1 MKRVIC
7 LLLSVILL
15 LGLLPTALAEG
26 GDSPNWVIE
35 VNSSGAESGQSR
47 AQELRVMYG
56 NQIRFHLYEDAAAQ
70 SPLTGLQET
79 FYVVDG
85 KPTYPVNGNGSV
97 SQGDRAGEYIL
108 DTSKFDGSWVELHL
122 HDSDNKDY
130 FFFIIVMIEDI
141 GWFWS
146 RSPSVASALPGGRAV
161 TARYDGSED
170 VSVYLMATHTTAG
183 AVLPDDFEAPAGFTV
198 RQLTQYCWRVT
209 CKADGDFRAGDKKEL
224 TLPMEKAWTSSFGL
238 DTDYT
243 VTFCANGNEPR
254 GKDAQAPSVI
264 GQLAAIPVTI
274 GNRKKTCYM
283 GVGEYNNG
291 KYNVLTTS
299 TMSGQ
304 ENEDMRAQLAV
315 GLWWQIS
322 SGDGTY
328 DLTPLSAD
336 EVQKVISQVGEF
348 TLTVRR
354 EDGQAGTLTYTD
366 DTAAAASTGMPCS
379 RVYTLHGTD
388 AGTWVFE
395 ASCMVDGQRMAATGS
410 VTREIMKVHTLTGA
424 ECKTVGTINKALEE
438 VIYGIDK
445 NDTRDQTI
453 IVQLRKTGTQYD
465 AQDAEYSAYLGQ
477 IKIPDIE
484 RNNITV
490 QLIGEGG
497 IGTTLIGGIHS
508 ESADFSVSN
517 INFVGDG
524 QDHENWQVPD
534 KNHPNGG
541 APNKAFYGNSRG
553 NARDCTFTGYH
564 VAIEC
569 GKGLRMIGQ
578 NNVFKNNH
586 IAWKLTARNNNG
598 GNPSAHDCVF
608 EDNEYALWVENFHL
622 APSWYA
628 PRFCEFIN
636 NDCDVHNVA
645 GRWWF
650 LPGNYFKHGNRERP
664 VNDEISIGK
673 VFCYPMA
680 KRDETNNNAVAYTY
694 QQLENGGDTVSNALT
709 STYRTPESELSGKTF
724 KVADTVMVAGTEK
737 DTVLATFSF
746 DDTAAEQAEEEP
758 VRPVLRARM
767 LRSAV
772 KPSFDATVSVDRSD
786 ASKIVFH
793 MENPCKQVT
802 VSLPCEFK
810 DGTVKLGETEIL
822 DAEFDG
828 QNVSF
833 QTYKA
838 GTYVIESKT
847 PVQPKPD
854 DAITGIISGIVASGA
869 LQPGASASQFADLT
883 SGSWYYDGVRYA
895 LENGL
900 MTGTSARTFAPDR
913 PVTRAMLVTIL
924 WRLAG
929 EPYGRVSPFE
939 DVLPGSWYAQAVSWA
954 YDKGIVTGVTATS
967 FQPGAP
973 VTREQLCAILCRYAA
988 LTGKNTAA
996 SASLD
1001 AFTDRAQ
1008 VSAYAEASV
1017 RWALQAGLLTGV
1029 GDGRLAPR
1037 SGATRAQL
1045 AVLLQRFAGL
1055 K

>member
-85 KPTYPVNGNGSV
+85 KTTYPVNGNGAV
-97 SQGDRAGEYIL
+97 SQGERAGEYIL
-108 DTSKFDGSWVELHL
+108 DTSKFGGSWVELHL

-146 RSPSVASALPGGRAV
+146 RSPSVASAIPGGRAV
-161 TARYDGSED
+161 TAKYDGSQD

-183 AVLPDDFEAPAGFTV
+183 AVLSDDYEAPEGFTV

-209 CKADGDFRAGDKKEL
+209 CKADESWKGEKKKL
-224 TLPMEKAWTSSFGL
+224 TLYMDKAWTSIFDLG
-238 DTDYT
+238 TDYT
-243 VTFCANGNEPR
+243 VTFCADGNEPR
-254 GKDAQAPSVI
+254 GKDAPAPSVI

-274 GNRKKTCYM
+274 NGRKRTCYM

-291 KYNVLTTS
+291 KYGVMTS
-299 TMSGQ
+299 SSMGGLESA
-304 ENEDMRAQLAV
+304 DMRAQLAV
-315 GLWWQIS
+315 GLWWQTS

-328 DLTPLSAD
+328 DLTALSAD
-336 EVQKVISQVGEF
+336 EVQTVIAQVGEF
-348 TLTVRR
+348 RLTATA
-354 EDGQAGTLTYTD
+354 EGEQTGTLNYTE
-366 DTAAAASTGMPCS
+366 DTTVTAGMPCQ
-379 RVYTLHGTD
+379 RIYTLTGAD
-388 AGTWVFE
+388 KGKWRFE
-395 ASCMVDGQRMAATGS
+395 ASCTVDGEPMTASGTITRTVATG
-410 VTREIMKVHTLTGA
+410 HTLDA
-424 ECKTVGTINKALEE
+424 EQCKTVKAINEGLEE
-438 VIYGIDK
+438 VIQGIESGEHVITVD
-445 NDTRDQTI
+445 
-453 IVQLRKTGTQYD
+453 LRRTGE
-465 AQDAEYSAYLGQ
+465 EYSASDSDRSAYRGQ
-477 IKIPDIE
+477 ILIPDIKQ
-484 RNNITV
+484 NNVDVTV
-490 QLIGEGG
+490 EFRGARG
-497 IGTTLIGGIHS
+497 GTTLIGGIQS
-508 ESADFSVSN
+508 ETAAFSVSN
-517 INFVGDG
+517 VNFIGNGSGSQKWEVD
-524 QDHENWQVPD
+524 NV
-534 KNHPNGG
+534 NPNGG
-541 APNKAFYGNSRG
+541 APNEAFRGNSRA
-553 NARDCTFTGYH
+553 NARDCTFTGYY
-564 VAIEC
+564 VAISC
-569 GKGLRMIGQ
+569 GRELRMCGR
-578 NNVFKNNH
+578 NNTFRNNH
-586 IAWKLTARNNNG
+586 IAWRISTENKNG
-598 GNPSAHDCVF
+598 GNPDALNCVF
-608 EDNEYALWVENFHL
+608 EDNEYAIWVESFHFM
-622 APSWYA
+622 PSFYA
-628 PRFCEFIN
+628 PTGCTFTDN
-636 NDCDVHNVA
+636 GCDVRNSD
-645 GRWWF
+645 RWWF
-650 LPGNYFKHGNRERP
+650 IPGNYFTHNGNPGP
-664 VNDEISIGK
+664 VNEIGGGSGNTY
-673 VFCYPMA
+673 CYPMA
-680 KRDETNNNAVAYTY
+680 SGGTVDYR
-694 QQLENGGDTVSNALT
+694 QLDAAGDTVSNANT
-709 STYRTPESELSGKTF
+709 RTYQTPKSALDGKTL
-724 KVADTVMVAGTEK
+724 KVASAEADTI
-737 DTVLATFSF
+737 LATFSF
-746 DDTAAEQAEEEP
+746 ADTAAAQTEQAQT
-758 VRPVLRARM
+758 RPVMRARM
-767 LRSAV
+767 LRRASE
-772 KPSFDATVSVDRSD
+772 PSFDATVDVQTPD
-786 ASKIVFH
+786 ASTICFT
-793 MENPCKQVT
+793 MQDPCKQVN
-802 VSLPCEFK
+802 VSLPCSFT
-810 DGTVKLGETEIL
+810 DGTVKLGETEIP
-822 DAEFDG
+822 DAKFDG
-828 QNVSF
+828 QTVSF
-833 QTYKA
+833 QTDEA

-854 DAITGIISGIVASGA
+854 DAVTGIISSIVASGA

-883 SGSWYYDGVRYA
+883 SGSWYYDGVRCA

-973 VTREQLCAILCRYAA
+973 VTRAQLCAILCRYAA

>member
-1 MKRVIC
+1 MKRVVC
-7 LLLSVILL
+7 LLLSLILL

-85 KPTYPVNGNGSV
+85 KTTYPVNGNGAV
-97 SQGDRAGEYIL
+97 SQGERAGEYIL
-108 DTSKFDGSWVELHL
+108 DTSKFGGSWVELHL

-161 TARYDGSED
+161 TAKYDGSED

-183 AVLPDDFEAPAGFTV
+183 AVLPDDFEAPEGFTV
-198 RQLTQYCWRVT
+198 RQLTQFCWRVT
-209 CKADGDFRAGDKKEL
+209 CKADKSWKGEKKKL
-224 TLPMEKAWTSSFGL
+224 TLYMDKAWTSIFDLG
-238 DTDYT
+238 TDYT
-243 VTFCANGNEPR
+243 VTFCADGNEPR
-254 GKDAQAPSVI
+254 GKDAPAPSVI

-274 GNRKKTCYM
+274 NGRKRTCYM

-291 KYNVLTTS
+291 KYGVLTTS
-299 TMSGQ
+299 SMGGLESA
-304 ENEDMRAQLAV
+304 DMRAQLAV
-315 GLWWQIS
+315 GLWWQTS

-328 DLTPLSAD
+328 DLTALSAD
-336 EVQKVISQVGEF
+336 EVQTVIVQVGEF
-348 TLTVRR
+348 RLTATA
-354 EDGQAGTLTYTD
+354 EGEQTGTLNYTE
-366 DTAAAASTGMPCS
+366 DTTVTAGMPCQ
-379 RVYTLHGTD
+379 RIYTLTGAD
-388 AGTWVFE
+388 KGKWRFE
-395 ASCMVDGQRMAATGS
+395 ASCTVDGDPMTASGTITRTVATAHALKP
-410 VTREIMKVHTLTGA
+410 EQ
-424 ECKTVGTINKALEE
+424 CKTVKAINEGLEE
-438 VIYGIDK
+438 VIQGIESGEHVITVD
-445 NDTRDQTI
+445 
-453 IVQLRKTGTQYD
+453 LRRTGE
-465 AQDAEYSAYLGQ
+465 EYSASDSDRSAYRGQ
-477 IKIPDIE
+477 ILIPDIKQ
-484 RNNITV
+484 NNV
-490 QLIGEGG
+490 DVSVEFRGAEG
-497 IGTTLIGGIHS
+497 GTTLIGGIQS
-508 ESADFSVSN
+508 ETAAFSVSN
-517 INFVGDG
+517 VNFIGNG
-524 QDHENWQVPD
+524 KD
-534 KNHPNGG
+534 KETWKVSEDNPNGG
-541 APNKAFYGNSRG
+541 APNMAFYGNSRG
-553 NARDCTFTGYH
+553 NARDCTFTGYY
-564 VAIEC
+564 VAISC
-569 GKGLRMIGQ
+569 GRELRMCGR
-578 NNVFKNNH
+578 NNTFRNNH
-586 IAWKLTARNNNG
+586 IAWRISTENNNG
-598 GNPSAHDCVF
+598 GNPDALNCVF
-608 EDNEYALWVENFHL
+608 EDNEYAIWVESFHFM
-622 APSWYA
+622 PSFYA
-628 PRFCEFIN
+628 PTGCTFTDN
-636 NDCDVHNVA
+636 GCDVRNSD
-645 GRWWF
+645 RWWF
-650 LPGNYFKHGNRERP
+650 IPGNYFTHSGSPGPGP
-664 VNDEISIGK
+664 VNEAVGNGNT
-673 VFCYPMA
+673 FCYPMA
-680 KRDETNNNAVAYTY
+680 RNGTVDYTQLDED
-694 QQLENGGDTVSNALT
+694 GDTVSNANT
-709 STYRTPESELSGKTF
+709 RTYQTPESALDGKTL
-724 KVADTVMVAGTEK
+724 KVASAEADTI
-737 DTVLATFSF
+737 LATFSF
-746 DDTAAEQAEEEP
+746 ADTAAAQTEQAQTK
-758 VRPVLRARM
+758 PVLRARM

-772 KPSFDATVSVDRSD
+772 KPTFDATVSVDRSD

-822 DAEFDG
+822 DAKFDG
-828 QNVSF
+828 QTVSF
-833 QTYKA
+833 QTDEA

-883 SGSWYYDGVRYA
+883 SDSWYYDGVRCA

-900 MTGTSARTFAPDR
+900 MTGTSARTFAPNR

>member
-1 MKRVIC
+1 MKRVVC
-7 LLLSVILL
+7 LLLSLILL
-15 LGLLPTALAEG
+15 LGLLPTALADG
-26 GDSPNWVIE
+26 NGPNWVVLCNE
-35 VNSSGAESGQSR
+35 DGTER
-47 AQELRVMYG
+47 EMRRTQELYNCMYG
-56 NQIRFHLYEDAAAQ
+56 ESVYFHLYADETGGT
-70 SPLTGLQET
+70 PVEGLTQT
-79 FYVVDG
+79 FYVDG
-85 KPTYPVNGNGSV
+85 ETVHDPSKPDYKVKVSWDAEKKYYVWDTNGFSNNKVQISL
-97 SQGDRAGEYIL
+97 GDGTNNY
-108 DTSKFDGSWVELHL
+108 S
-122 HDSDNKDY
+122 
-130 FFFIIVMIEDI
+130 FFANLTIEDI
-141 GWFWS
+141 GWFWT
-146 RSPSVASALPGGRAV
+146 RNPSVASALPGGRAV
-161 TARYDGSED
+161 TAKYDGSQD

-183 AVLPDDFEAPAGFTV
+183 AVLSDDYEAPEGFTV
-198 RQLTQYCWRVT
+198 RQLTQFCWRVT
-209 CKADGDFRAGDKKEL
+209 CKADESWKGEKKKL
-224 TLPMEKAWTSSFGL
+224 TLYMDKAWTSIFDLG
-238 DTDYT
+238 TDYT
-243 VTFCANGNEPR
+243 VTFCADGNEPR
-254 GKDAQAPSVI
+254 GKDAPAPSVI
-264 GQLAAIPVTI
+264 GQLAAIPVKI
-274 GNRKKTCYM
+274 NNRNKICYM
-283 GVGEYNNG
+283 GVGEYSNG

-336 EVQKVISQVGEF
+336 EVQKVIRQVGEF

-598 GNPSAHDCVF
+598 GNPSAQNCVF
-608 EDNEYALWVENFHL
+608 KGNNYALYVEKFYF

-628 PRFCEFIN
+628 PTACTFTDN
-636 NDCDVHNVA
+636 VHDVRNSD
-645 GRWWF
+645 RWWF
-650 LPGNYFKHGNRERP
+650 IPGNYFTHSGILGP
-664 VNDEISIGK
+664 VNEAVGNGNT
-673 VFCYPMA
+673 FCYPMA
-680 KRDETNNNAVAYTY
+680 QNGTVNYT
-694 QQLENGGDTVSNALT
+694 QLEDGGDTVSNALT
-709 STYRTPESELSGKTF
+709 RTYQTPAGKLDGKTF
-724 KVADTVMVAGTEK
+724 KVADAEQ
-737 DTVLATFSF
+737 DDILATFSF

-767 LRSAV
+767 LRSV
-772 KPSFDATVSVDRSD
+772 VEPSFDATVTVDRSD
-786 ASKIVFH
+786 ASKIEFT
-793 MENPCKQVT
+793 MQDPCKQVN
-802 VSLPCEFK
+802 VSLPCSFT

-822 DAEFDG
+822 DAKFDG
-828 QNVSF
+828 QTVFF
-833 QTYKA
+833 QTGKA

-854 DAITGIISGIVASGA
+854 DAVTGIISGIVASGA

-883 SGSWYYDGVRYA
+883 SGSWYYGGVRYV

-1017 RWALQAGLLTGV
+1017 RRALQAGLLTGV

>member
-1 MKRVIC
+1 MKRVVC
-7 LLLSVILL
+7 LLLSLILL
-15 LGLLPTALAEG
+15 LGLLPTALAAD

-79 FYVVDG
+79 FYGVDG
-85 KPTYPVNGNGSV
+85 KTTYPVNGNGAV
-97 SQGDRAGEYIL
+97 SQGERAGEYIL
-108 DTSKFDGSWVELHL
+108 DTSKFGGSWVELHL

-161 TARYDGSED
+161 TAKYDGTED

-183 AVLPDDFEAPAGFTV
+183 AVLPDTFEAPEGFTV

-209 CKADGDFRAGDKKEL
+209 CKADENWDGDEKKL
-224 TLPMEKAWTSSFGL
+224 TLYMDKAWTSIYGL
-238 DTDYT
+238 GTDYT
-243 VTFCANGNEPR
+243 VTFCKDGNEPR
-254 GKDAQAPSVI
+254 GKDAPAPSVI

-274 GNRKKTCYM
+274 NGRKRTCYM

-291 KYNVLTTS
+291 KYGVLTS
-299 TMSGQ
+299 SSMGGLESA
-304 ENEDMRAQLAV
+304 DMRAQLAV
-315 GLWWQIS
+315 GLWWQTS

-328 DLTPLSAD
+328 DLTALSAD
-336 EVQKVISQVGEF
+336 EVQTVIAQVGEF
-348 TLTVRR
+348 RLTATA
-354 EDGQAGTLTYTD
+354 EGEQTGTLNYTE
-366 DTAAAASTGMPCS
+366 DTTVTAGMPCQ
-379 RVYTLHGTD
+379 RIYTLTGAD
-388 AGTWVFE
+388 KGKWRFE
-395 ASCMVDGQRMAATGS
+395 ASCTVDGEPMTASGTITRTVATAHALKP
-410 VTREIMKVHTLTGA
+410 EQ
-424 ECKTVGTINKALEE
+424 CKTVKAINEGLKNVIQDIESGEHVITVDLRSTGEE
-438 VIYGIDK
+438 YH
-445 NDTRDQTI
+445 
-453 IVQLRKTGTQYD
+453 
-465 AQDAEYSAYLGQ
+465 AENPDSSAYRGQ
-477 IKIPDIE
+477 IVIPDIKQ
-484 RNNITV
+484 NNV
-490 QLIGEGG
+490 DVSVEFRGARG
-497 IGTTLIGGIHS
+497 GTTLIGGIQS
-508 ESADFSVSN
+508 ETAAFSVSN
-517 INFVGDG
+517 VNFIGNGSGSQKWEVD
-524 QDHENWQVPD
+524 NV
-534 KNHPNGG
+534 NPNGG
-541 APNKAFYGNSRG
+541 APNEAFRGNSRA
-553 NARDCTFTGYH
+553 NARDCTFTGYY
-564 VAIEC
+564 VAISC
-569 GKGLRMIGQ
+569 GRELRMCGR
-578 NNVFKNNH
+578 NNTFRNNH
-586 IAWKLTARNNNG
+586 IAWRISTENNNG
-598 GNPSAHDCVF
+598 GNPDALNCVF
-608 EDNEYALWVENFHL
+608 EDNEYAIWVESFHFM
-622 APSWYA
+622 PSFYA
-628 PRFCEFIN
+628 PTGCTFTDN
-636 NDCDVHNVA
+636 GCDVRNSD
-645 GRWWF
+645 RWWF
-650 LPGNYFKHGNRERP
+650 IPGNYFTHSGSLGP
-664 VNDEISIGK
+664 VNEAVGNGNT
-673 VFCYPMA
+673 FCYPMA
-680 KRDETNNNAVAYTY
+680 RNGTVDYTQLDED
-694 QQLENGGDTVSNALT
+694 GDTVSNELT
-709 STYRTPESELSGKTF
+709 RTYQTPAGKLDGKTF
-724 KVADTVMVAGTEK
+724 KVADAEK
-737 DTVLATFSF
+737 DNILATFSF

-758 VRPVLRARM
+758 VRPVMRARM
-767 LRSAV
+767 LRSV
-772 KPSFDATVSVDRSD
+772 VEPSFDATVSVDRSD
-786 ASKIVFH
+786 ASKIEFT
-793 MENPCKQVT
+793 MQDPCKQVN

-822 DAEFDG
+822 DAKFDG
-828 QNVSF
+828 QTVFF
-833 QTYKA
+833 QTGKA

-883 SGSWYYDGVRYA
+883 AGSWYYGGVRYA

-1008 VSAYAEASV
+1008 VSAYAEASA

>member
-1 MKRVIC
+1 MKRVVC
-7 LLLSVILL
+7 LLLSLILL
-15 LGLLPTALAEG
+15 LGLLPTALADG
-26 GDSPNWVIE
+26 NGPNWVVLCNE
-35 VNSSGAESGQSR
+35 DGTER
-47 AQELRVMYG
+47 EMRRTQELYNCMYG
-56 NQIRFHLYEDAAAQ
+56 ESVYFHLYADETGGT
-70 SPLTGLQET
+70 PVEGLTQT
-79 FYVVDG
+79 FYVDG
-85 KPTYPVNGNGSV
+85 ETVHDPSKPDYKVKVSWDAEKKYYVWDTNGFSNNKVQISL
-97 SQGDRAGEYIL
+97 GDGTNNY
-108 DTSKFDGSWVELHL
+108 S
-122 HDSDNKDY
+122 
-130 FFFIIVMIEDI
+130 FFANLTIEDI

-161 TARYDGSED
+161 TAKYDGSQD
-170 VSVYLMATHTTAG
+170 VSVYIMATHTTAG
-183 AVLPDDFEAPAGFTV
+183 AVLPDDFEAPEGFTV
-198 RQLTQYCWRVT
+198 RQLTQFCWRVT
-209 CKADGDFRAGDKKEL
+209 CKADKSWKGEKKKL
-224 TLPMEKAWTSSFGL
+224 TLYMDKAWTSIFDLG
-238 DTDYT
+238 TDYT
-243 VTFCANGNEPR
+243 VTFCADGNEPR
-254 GKDAQAPSVI
+254 GKDAPAPSVI

-274 GNRKKTCYM
+274 NGRKRTCYM

-291 KYNVLTTS
+291 KYGVLTS
-299 TMSGQ
+299 SSMGGLESA
-304 ENEDMRAQLAV
+304 DMRAQLAV
-315 GLWWQIS
+315 GLWWQTS

-328 DLTPLSAD
+328 DLTALSAD
-336 EVQKVISQVGEF
+336 EVQTVIAQVGEF
-348 TLTVRR
+348 RLTATA
-354 EDGQAGTLTYTD
+354 EGEQTGTLNYTE
-366 DTAAAASTGMPCS
+366 DTTVTAGMPCQ
-379 RVYTLHGTD
+379 RIYTLTGAD
-388 AGTWVFE
+388 KGKWRFE
-395 ASCMVDGQRMAATGS
+395 ASCTVDGEPMTASGTITRTVATG
-410 VTREIMKVHTLTGA
+410 HTLDA
-424 ECKTVGTINKALEE
+424 EQCKTVKAINEGLKNVIQDIESGEHVITVDLRSTGEE
-438 VIYGIDK
+438 YH
-445 NDTRDQTI
+445 
-453 IVQLRKTGTQYD
+453 
-465 AQDAEYSAYLGQ
+465 AENPDSSAYRGQ
-477 IKIPDIE
+477 ILIPDIKQ
-484 RNNITV
+484 NNV
-490 QLIGEGG
+490 DVSVEFRGAEG
-497 IGTTLIGGIHS
+497 GTTLIGGIQS
-508 ESADFSVSN
+508 ETAAFSVSN
-517 INFVGDG
+517 VNFIGNG
-524 QDHENWQVPD
+524 KD
-534 KNHPNGG
+534 KETWKVSEDNPNGG
-541 APNKAFYGNSRG
+541 APNMAFYGNSRG

-709 STYRTPESELSGKTF
+709 NTYQTPKSELSGKTF

-746 DDTAAEQAEEEP
+746 DDTAAEQAEEKP
-758 VRPVLRARM
+758 VRSVLRARM

-772 KPSFDATVSVDRSD
+772 EPSFDATVSVDRSD

-793 MENPCKQVT
+793 MEDPCKQVN
-802 VSLPCEFK
+802 VSLPCSFT

-822 DAEFDG
+822 DAKFDG
-828 QNVSF
+828 QTVFF
-833 QTYKA
+833 QTGKA

-883 SGSWYYDGVRYA
+883 AGSWYYGGVRCA

-1029 GDGRLAPR
+1029 GDSRLAPR

>member
-85 KPTYPVNGNGSV
+85 KTTYPVNGNGAV
-97 SQGDRAGEYIL
+97 SQGERAGEYIL
-108 DTSKFDGSWVELHL
+108 DTSKFGGSWVELHL

-161 TARYDGSED
+161 TAKYDGSKD

-183 AVLPDDFEAPAGFTV
+183 AVLPDTFEAPEGFTV
-198 RQLTQYCWRVT
+198 RQLTQFCWRVT
-209 CKADGDFRAGDKKEL
+209 CKADKSWKGEKKKL
-224 TLPMEKAWTSSFGL
+224 TLYMDKAWTSIFDLG
-238 DTDYT
+238 TDYT
-243 VTFCANGNEPR
+243 VTFCADGNEPR
-254 GKDAQAPSVI
+254 GKDAPAPSVI

-274 GNRKKTCYM
+274 NGRKRTCYM

-291 KYNVLTTS
+291 KYGVLTS
-299 TMSGQ
+299 SSMGGLESA
-304 ENEDMRAQLAV
+304 DMRAQLAV
-315 GLWWQIS
+315 GLWWQTS

-328 DLTPLSAD
+328 DLTALSAD
-336 EVQKVISQVGEF
+336 EVQTVIAQVGEF
-348 TLTVRR
+348 RLTATA
-354 EDGQAGTLTYTD
+354 EGEQTGTLNYTE
-366 DTAAAASTGMPCS
+366 DTTVTAGMPCQ
-379 RVYTLHGTD
+379 RIYTLTGAD
-388 AGTWVFE
+388 KGKWRFE
-395 ASCMVDGQRMAATGS
+395 ASCTVDGEPMTASGTITRTVATAHALKP
-410 VTREIMKVHTLTGA
+410 EQ
-424 ECKTVGTINKALEE
+424 CKTVKAINEGLKNVIQDIESGEHVITVDLRSTGEE
-438 VIYGIDK
+438 YH
-445 NDTRDQTI
+445 
-453 IVQLRKTGTQYD
+453 
-465 AQDAEYSAYLGQ
+465 AENPDSSAYRGQ
-477 IKIPDIE
+477 IVIPDIKQ
-484 RNNITV
+484 NNV
-490 QLIGEGG
+490 DVSVEFRGARG
-497 IGTTLIGGIHS
+497 GTTLIGGIQS
-508 ESADFSVSN
+508 ETAAFSVSN
-517 INFVGDG
+517 VNFIGNGSGSQKWEVD
-524 QDHENWQVPD
+524 NV
-534 KNHPNGG
+534 NPNGG
-541 APNKAFYGNSRG
+541 APNEAFRGNSRA
-553 NARDCTFTGYH
+553 NARDCTFTGYY
-564 VAIEC
+564 VAISC
-569 GKGLRMIGQ
+569 GRELRMCGR
-578 NNVFKNNH
+578 NNTFRNNH
-586 IAWKLTARNNNG
+586 IAWRISTENNNG
-598 GNPSAHDCVF
+598 GNPDALNCVF
-608 EDNEYALWVENFHL
+608 EDNEYAIWVESFHFM
-622 APSWYA
+622 PSFYA
-628 PRFCEFIN
+628 PTGCTFTDN
-636 NDCDVHNVA
+636 GCDVRNSD
-645 GRWWF
+645 RWWF
-650 LPGNYFKHGNRERP
+650 IPGNYFTHSGSLGP
-664 VNDEISIGK
+664 VNEAVGNGNT
-673 VFCYPMA
+673 FCYPMA
-680 KRDETNNNAVAYTY
+680 RNGTVDYTQLDED
-694 QQLENGGDTVSNALT
+694 GDTVSNELT
-709 STYRTPESELSGKTF
+709 RTYQTPAGKLDGKTF
-724 KVADTVMVAGTEK
+724 KVADAEK
-737 DTVLATFSF
+737 DNILATFSF

-758 VRPVLRARM
+758 VRHVLRARM

-772 KPSFDATVSVDRSD
+772 EPSFDATVSVDRSD

-802 VSLPCEFK
+802 VSLPCSFK
-810 DGTVKLGETEIL
+810 DGTVKLGETEIP

-828 QNVSF
+828 QTVSF
-833 QTYKA
+833 QTDEA

-854 DAITGIISGIVASGA
+854 DAVTGIISGIVASGA

-883 SGSWYYDGVRYA
+883 AGSWYYDGVRYA